1 MALRGIVRFIAVLV
15 LIGLIAA
22 AATAAWLW
30 RDYQQF
36 LDAPLNLPEQF
47 TYQVERGAV
56 LGQVAADLK
65 AQGVLAKP
73 LYLRLLGRQRGDAG
87 QIKAG
92 EYALTPG
99 LTPTSLLDLLVSG
112 KVIEYGLTL
121 IEGWTFA
128 QVMAAVRAD
137 PILIRTLPE
146 DASAAAVMTALG
158 HPGVHPEGRFFPD
171 TYLFPR
177 QTTDVQ
183 LLGRA
188 LGRMTEVLA
197 EEWSARESDLPLQSA
212 EEALVLASIIEKE
225 TGLAS
230 ERAEIAGVFV
240 RRLRKGMLLQTDPTV
255 IYGLGEAFDG
265 DLRRRDLK
273 QDTPYN
279 TYTRPG
285 LTPTPICMPGRESI
299 HAALHPAEGDALY
312 FVATG
317 DGGHYFS
324 ATLEE
329 HNRAVRRYQIEKR
342 R

>member
-1 MALRGIVRFIAVLV
+1 MALRGIIRFTAVLV

-22 AATAAWLW
+22 AATAMWLW

-36 LDAPLNLPEQF
+36 LDAPLNLPEQIA
-47 TYQVERGAV
+47 YKVERGAV

-137 PILIRTLPE
+137 SILIRTLPE
-146 DASAAAVMTALG
+146 NASAEAVMTALG

-177 QTTDVQ
+177 QTTDIQ

-188 LGRMTEVLA
+188 LDRMTEVLA
-197 EEWSARESDLPLQSA
+197 EEWSARAPDLPLESA
-212 EEALVLASIIEKE
+212 DDALVLASIIEKE

-255 IYGLGEAFDG
+255 IYGLGESFDG

>member
-1 MALRGIVRFIAVLV
+1 MALRGIIRFTAVLV

-22 AATAAWLW
+22 AATAMWLW

-36 LDAPLNLPEQF
+36 LDAPLNLPEQIA
-47 TYQVERGAV
+47 YKVERGAV

-146 DASAAAVMTALG
+146 NASAEAVMTALG

-177 QTTDVQ
+177 QTTDIQ

-188 LGRMTEVLA
+188 LDRMTEVLA
-197 EEWSARESDLPLQSA
+197 EEWSARAPDLPLESA
-212 EEALVLASIIEKE
+212 DDALVLASIIEKE

-255 IYGLGEAFDG
+255 IYGLGESFDG